1 MKIILLGS
9 NGMLGAY
16 LNKYLGENNEVIALT
31 RKDYDLSKVNV
42 SDLSLL
48 LDKIVSQDS
57 VIINAAGI
65 IKQRDYNSI
74 EMIMVNSVLPNV
86 LSEIKNMY
94 TNKNLQVIHVTT
106 DCVYNGKTGGYDEN
120 SPHECIDDYSM
131 SKSLGENKNL
141 TNIRTSIIGEEI
153 TYKKSLLEWVRSNK
167 AGSTIYGYVNH
178 LWNGVTCL
186 ELAKFIDD
194 IVKEKRYWKGVRH
207 IISNTVSKHEL
218 VSLLNNIYELGLN
231 IEQKSTPEHC
241 YRNLATVYNSR
252 IKATLEE
259 QIKEMSK
266 YKL

>member
-1 MKIILLGS
+1 
-9 NGMLGAY
+9 
-16 LNKYLGENNEVIALT
+16 
-31 RKDYDLSKVNV
+31 
-42 SDLSLL
+42 
-48 LDKIVSQDS
+48 
-57 VIINAAGI
+57 
-65 IKQRDYNSI
+65 
-74 EMIMVNSVLPNV
+74 MVNSVLPNV

-94 TNKNLQVIHVTT
+94 ANKNLQVIHVTT

-194 IVKEKRYWKGVRH
+194 NMDDFDYT
-207 IISNTVSKHEL
+207 NL
-218 VSLLNNIYELGLN
+218 VSTILGVLVMDDNDNPLTFALEIIKDESSVLVLSDIKEVCMDEYLDLLNL
-231 IEQKSTPEHC
+231 
-241 YRNLATVYNSR
+241 
-252 IKATLEE
+252 
-259 QIKEMSK
+259 SK
-266 YKL
+266 